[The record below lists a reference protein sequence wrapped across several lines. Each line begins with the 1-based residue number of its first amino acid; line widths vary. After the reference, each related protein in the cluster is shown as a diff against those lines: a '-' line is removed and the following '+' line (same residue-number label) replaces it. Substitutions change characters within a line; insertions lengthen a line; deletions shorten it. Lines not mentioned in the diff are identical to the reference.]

1 MKKRKLLNFFEF
13 SEMKDYVLIEK
24 ENGFKMDFSRPN
36 SAMTNNSSINERS
49 VRKSGVTSLLLIL
62 LLFLFTNFLFA
73 QQPPACNLQGPLKA
87 TYSQSGGQTITFS
100 SETVNTVPG
109 TNYYWT
115 LKSNSSNAK
124 FIGKNGKSTIK
135 VAPGTRGGTFTV
147 QLKVINPGPKSN
159 IKFCLCTQS
168 VTVIAPI

>member
-1 MKKRKLLNFFEF
+1 MKKRTVLNFFEF

-36 SAMTNNSSINERS
+36 SAVTKNNSINERS
-49 VRKSGVTSLLLIL
+49 IRKSGVTSLLLIL

-87 TYSQSGGQTITFS
+87 TFSQGGGQVISFS
-100 SETVNTVPG
+100 SETVDTVPG
-109 TNYYWT
+109 TKYVWS

-124 FIGKNGKSTIK
+124 FISKNGQASIQ

-147 QLKVINPGPKSN
+147 QLKLINPGPTSNVKSC
-159 IKFCLCTQS
+159 FCTQS